1 MKLTA
6 GLLER
11 EKGDFLGWNE
21 ITGDGG
27 LRFVEMAGCPF
38 ASFHAAYSWNVF
50 VYIERQPLHPVTFK
64 NETFFAV
71 IIAVI
76 QAAACIIVLRLD
88 RLW

>member
-1 MKLTA
+1 M
-6 GLLER
+6 ER
-11 EKGDFLGWNE
+11 EKGDLLGWNG

-27 LRFVEMAGCPF
+27 LRFVEMTGCPF

-50 VYIERQPLHPVTFK
+50 VYSETTTSPVTLK
-64 NETFFAV
+64 SETFFAV

-76 QAAACIIVLRLD
+76 QAFACIVLRLD